1 MSNRIPQTFIDTL
14 LSRIDIIEIV
24 NQTVPL
30 KKSGKD
36 YSACCPFHHEKSP
49 SFTVSQ
55 PKQFY
60 YCFGCGASG
69 NAIGFLMNKQHL
81 SFMEAVE
88 SLATVAGLE
97 VPQEAGHKSAP
108 QPSANFYDLLENVS
122 KIYQNELKRSDRAIT
137 YLKNRGLTGEICKTY
152 RVGFV
157 PNGWDLLIKAM
168 PESIDALNQTGMLVS
183 KEDGKYYDRFRDR
196 IMFPIRDKRGRVIA
210 FGGRVLDQ
218 GQPKYLNSPETALFH
233 KSSAVY
239 GIYEALQADP
249 KLNTLLVVEGYMDV
263 IALAQHGIT
272 HVVATLGTALTQNN
286 VSKLFQLVD
295 TVILCFDGDRAG
307 KSAAV
312 RAIDNILSMIVDSK
326 QIKFMFLPDS
336 EDPDSLIRKE
346 GKENF
351 LKRIAQANSLSS
363 MLIEHLL
370 MDVDISSI
378 DGRAQLA
385 DKARPYLNKLESELY
400 KDLLLEELARH
411 IRMDAKAV
419 KKLIIQS
426 VVPEPPRKKRQ
437 FSLLDKAIVM
447 LLQQPAFVNWV
458 TTPEMFEALPD
469 KQATLLSKLAT
480 CFKVNGHLSMGQ
492 LLGLWQ
498 DKDEASLLANLA
510 AAPAMLTQEETEEEF
525 KGIISQLLKQVR
537 EVAISGLLAKAKK
550 LGLAGLTDDERNQ
563 IRDFLTE
570 TEKK

>member
-97 VPQEAGHKSAP
+97 VPQEPGHKSTP
-108 QPSANFYDLLENVS
+108 QPSANFYDVLENVS
-122 KIYQNELKRSDRAIT
+122 KVYQNELKRSDRAIT

-157 PNGWDLLIKAM
+157 PNGWDLLIKSM
-168 PESIDALNQTGMLVS
+168 PESIDALNQTGMLVT
-183 KEDGKYYDRFRDR
+183 KEEGKQYDRFRDR

-218 GQPKYLNSPETALFH
+218 GQPKYLNSPETVLFH
-233 KSSAVY
+233 KGSAVY

-272 HVVATLGTALTQNN
+272 NVVATLGTALTQNN

-351 LKRIAQANSLSS
+351 SKRIAQANSLSS

-469 KQATLLSKLAT
+469 KQAGLLSKLAT
-480 CFKVNGHLSMGQ
+480 CFKVNGPLSMGQ

-525 KGIISQLLKQVR
+525 KGIMNQLLKQVR
-537 EVAISGLLAKAKK
+537 EVAISGLLARAKK

-563 IRDFLTE
+563 IREFLTE

>member
-97 VPQEAGHKSAP
+97 VPQEPGHKSTP
-108 QPSANFYDLLENVS
+108 QPSANFYDVLENVS

-157 PNGWDLLIKAM
+157 PNGWDLLSKSM
-168 PESIDALNQTGMLVS
+168 PDSIDALNQTGMLVT
-183 KEDGKYYDRFRDR
+183 KDDGKQYDRFRDR

-218 GQPKYLNSPETALFH
+218 GQPKYLNSPETVLFH
-233 KSSAVY
+233 KGSAVY

-272 HVVATLGTALTQNN
+272 NVVATLGTALTQNN

-351 LKRIAQANSLSS
+351 SKRIAQANSLSS

-469 KQATLLSKLAT
+469 KQAVLLSKLAT
-480 CFKVNGHLSMGQ
+480 CFKVNGPLSMGQ

-563 IRDFLTE
+563 IREFLTE

>member
-14 LSRIDIIEIV
+14 LSRIDIVEIV

-81 SFMEAVE
+81 SFIEAVE
-88 SLATVAGLE
+88 GLAAVAGLE
-97 VPQEAGHKSAP
+97 IPQEVGHKNTP
-108 QPSANFYDLLENVS
+108 QPSANFYDVLETAS

-157 PNGWDLLIKAM
+157 PNGWDLLIKSM

-183 KEDGKYYDRFRDR
+183 KDDGKYYDRFRDR

-218 GQPKYLNSPETALFH
+218 GQPKYLNSPETVLFH

-263 IALAQHGIT
+263 IALAQYGVT
-272 HVVATLGTALTQNN
+272 NVVATLGTALTQNN

-400 KDLLLEELARH
+400 KNLLLQELARYT
-411 IRMDAKAV
+411 RMDAKAL

-426 VVPEPPRKKRQ
+426 VVTEPPRKKQ
-437 FSLLDKAIVM
+437 HFSLFDKAIVM

-458 TTPEMFEALPD
+458 TTPEMFRALPD
-469 KQATLLSKLAT
+469 KRAALLSKLT
-480 CFKVNGHLSMGQ
+480 DCLQVNGNLNMGQ

-498 DKDEASLLANLA
+498 DKDEATILAELA
-510 AAPAMLTQEETEEEF
+510 AAPAMLTEEQTEEEF